1 MDPTLYPG
9 EPAAGPWQVTA
20 IDDVIRIL
28 VDAAGDPVGRPRIV
42 AIDGAGGSGKT
53 TIAATLAGAMPHAAV
68 VHTDD
73 VAWHHSFFGWTD
85 VLVEGVLEPLRRGET
100 VSCRPAAWARRGRA
114 GAIDVPAGRHTVI
127 VEGTGAARREL
138 VPLLDAVVWVQADL
152 AQAERRCMARE
163 GGTQA
168 ARDFWDEWMRQEIP
182 FMADHRP
189 WERANLVVAGTPAVR
204 YDPARQLLTAPPPS
218 RAT

>member
-1 MDPTLYPG
+1 MNPTLYPD
-9 EPAAGPWQVTA
+9 EPVAGPWQATA
-20 IDDVIRIL
+20 VGDVIRIL
-28 VDAAGDPVGRPRIV
+28 VDAAGDPPGRPRIV
-42 AIDGAGGSGKT
+42 AIDGPGGAGKT
-53 TIAATLAGAMPHAAV
+53 TIAATLAGGMPYAAV

-85 VLVEGVLEPLRRGET
+85 VLVEGVLEPLHRGEA

-114 GAIDVPAGRHTVI
+114 GAIDVPAGLNMVI

-138 VPLLDAVVWVQADL
+138 TPLLDAVVWVQADL
-152 AQAERRCMARE
+152 TEARRRCMARE

-182 FMADHRP
+182 FMAGHRP

-204 YDPARQLLTAPPPS
+204 YDPAHHLLTARPPS
-218 RAT
+218 RAA